1 MIGRGPEGEGEM
13 IKRVKSILLLLALFS
28 LTSAVARA
36 QSFGPAES
44 QDSID
49 ARPEARREAV
59 EKQKLWDAYTKKHA
73 LPIARNGDA
82 PASQG
87 GIIVRSA
94 PASNVPPTSNLP
106 SGIKVVTPP

>member
-1 MIGRGPEGEGEM
+1 M
-13 IKRVKSILLLLALFS
+13 IKRVKSILLLMALFS
-28 LTSAVARA
+28 LASAVARA

-44 QDSID
+44 QESID
-49 ARPEARREAV
+49 ARREARREAV
-59 EKQKLWDAYTKKHA
+59 EKQKLWDAYTKKYA

-94 PASNVPPTSNLP
+94 PTSNAPPISNLP
-106 SGIKVVTPP
+106 PGMKAVTPP